1 MFGCWIHV
9 SRFCPKGIINKCNAA
24 RDEKEGLMP
33 SMEFHGR
40 NFCRYHV
47 LIFENDRVRESDM
60 ETLQFVGSSA
70 SHFVDDI
77 SVKVDFLHLIDMHLA
92 FDLIFCG
99 SNIKYL

>member
-1 MFGCWIHV
+1 
-9 SRFCPKGIINKCNAA
+9 
-24 RDEKEGLMP
+24 MP

-47 LIFENDRVRESDM
+47 IIFENDRVREPDM

-77 SVKVDFLHLIDMHLA
+77 SVKEDFLNFIEMHLV
-92 FDLIFCG
+92 FDLTRTSGRSAPIVLVPVPHTQMLVTTPVL
-99 SNIKYL
+99 SHNP

>member
-24 RDEKEGLMP
+24 RDEKE
-33 SMEFHGR
+33 EFHGR
-40 NFCRYHV
+40 NFCRYHI
-47 LIFENDRVRESDM
+47 LIFENDRVREPDM

-77 SVKVDFLHLIDMHLA
+77 SVKVDFLHLIDMHLV